1 LNKDF
6 LDLLLGGLI
15 DKLLVKSNN
24 GLGKS
29 LTDGVD
35 LRDVTC
41 KEKVCNDEKERKVR
55 TFTLCGMDSNK
66 NLIMRTTT
74 VDTDANINVA
84 EAFLTEKKNNFVD
97 LELHDLGFKELDRGT
112 IDTNETLSALAVSDG
127 GGGFL

>member
-6 LDLLLGGLI
+6 LDLLLGSLI
-15 DKLLVKSNN
+15 DKLLVESND
-24 GLGKS
+24 GLSKS

-41 KEKVCNDEKERKVR
+41 GKEVKRQNIQDI
-55 TFTLCGMDSNK
+55 TLFVLSNGL
-66 NLIMRTTT
+66 NGISMRTTT
-74 VDTDANINVA
+74 VDTDANVNVA
-84 EAFLTEKKNNFVD
+84 ETFLAEEKNDFVN
-97 LELHDLGFKELDRGT
+97 LELHDLGFKELERGT

>member
-1 LNKDF
+1 
-6 LDLLLGGLI
+6 
-15 DKLLVKSNN
+15 
-24 GLGKS
+24 
-29 LTDGVD
+29 
-35 LRDVTC
+35 
-41 KEKVCNDEKERKVR
+41 VCNDEKVR
-55 TFTLCGMDSNK
+55 RLLFVEWIHI

-84 EAFLTEKKNNFVD
+84 EAFLAEEKNNFVD